1 MNIRFALLLVV
12 VFVCGSAL
20 AEDQIFKWKDA
31 QGVWHY
37 SSNAPEGVNA
47 EKVSIRHSVVTPAKP
62 TQPVSSE
69 GGAAT
74 ANTTGGTAAANK
86 VSGPESSNCKL
97 SREAVVVLENNP
109 RVSMDLNG
117 DGVQEPLT
125 YEQHLAELERRRQQA
140 KVYCAE

>member
-1 MNIRFALLLVV
+1 MKIRFALLLVV
-12 VFVCGSAL
+12 VIGCGSAL

-47 EKVSIRHSVVTPAKP
+47 EKVSIRHSVVTSAKAP
-62 TQPVSSE
+62 PVSSE
-69 GGAAT
+69 GGTSAAT
-74 ANTTGGTAAANK
+74 TAGGTAASTRI
-86 VSGPESSNCKL
+86 SGPQSSNCKL

-125 YEQHLAELERRRQQA
+125 SEQHLAELERRRQQA